1 MPIDP
6 RQVILV
12 VEDSEE
18 HYEAVRRAFR
28 KTEIPNP
35 VHRCEDGDEA
45 LEYLFHRGVYSD
57 PASSPRPAVLLL
69 DLNLPGTDG
78 REVLETIKRDDGL
91 RSLPVVVLTTSSNP
105 SDIQLCYRNGAASYI
120 IKPICFDDF
129 LKTIETL
136 KSYWFDTVALP
147 AE

>member
-18 HYEAVRRAFR
+18 HYEAVLRAFR

-45 LEYLFHRGVYSD
+45 LDYLFHRGRYSEYS
-57 PASSPRPAVLLL
+57 SSPRPAVVLL

-78 REVLETIKRDDGL
+78 REVLDAIKRNESL

-105 SDIQLCYRNGAASYI
+105 SDIQLCYRTGAASYI
-120 IKPICFDDF
+120 IKPISFSDF

-147 AE
+147 VE